1 MTHGHRDPH
10 PASLDLDLLRH
21 RIEAMFAR
29 NPFVAPLGLVLE
41 EADVGRA
48 TVSIR
53 IVDALMNAHGGA
65 HGGAVWTL
73 ADMAFGAA
81 GFYEGPMLTVGSD
94 LSFIRPA
101 LHGSTL
107 WATGR
112 ELTRKGKTGVF
123 EIVIA
128 STRDDP
134 RTVVA
139 AGTFTGRWYATA
151 EQFERTA

>member
-1 MTHGHRDPH
+1 MT
-10 PASLDLDLLRH
+10 PASHAPAVAVDPALLRR

-29 NPFVAPLGLVLE
+29 NPFVRPFDLVLV
-41 EADVGRA
+41 EAGIGHAVVA
-48 TVSIR
+48 MTIA
-53 IVDALMNAHGGA
+53 DALMNAHGGA

-73 ADMAFGAA
+73 ADMVFGAA

-94 LSFIRPA
+94 LTFIRPA
-101 LHGSTL
+101 PHGATL

-112 ELTRKGKTGVF
+112 ELTRKGRTGMF
-123 EIVIA
+123 EIVVA
-128 STRDDP
+128 TVRDDP

-151 EQFERTA
+151 EQFEAGA